1 MDKNGSNSFC
11 GAIWDTVKAHEETE
25 RAQSQ
30 KLDSLE

>member
-1 MDKNGSNSFC
+1 MVATHFVW
-11 GAIWDTVKAHEETE
+11 AIWDTIKAHEETE